1 MNILDELSKVINID
15 KLSLRHY
22 ISSCPRMYK
31 VYSIPKRTTGFR
43 VIAQPTKQLKNIQ
56 REIVFFLEKKLPVHA
71 SAMAYRES
79 IGIKDNALAHK
90 DNEYILKMDFQNFFN
105 KIKPDLFFT
114 KIKNINLAYT
124 QEDRFILSNALF
136 WKPGKKRSVT
146 LVLSV
151 GAPSSPFIS
160 NFVMYDFDAAMSA
173 WCEDND
179 ITYTRYADDIT
190 FSTNIKNS
198 LFVVPRQV
206 KKILA
211 KHSPS
216 ITINESKTI
225 FSSKAHNRHITGVT
239 ITNDNEISIGRKK
252 KREISAL
259 IHKFTLNLLSQDE
272 IKRLKG
278 LLSHSYYIEPSFNS
292 KMVHKYGH
300 DVMMNILK
308 VV

>member
-56 REIVFFLEKKLPVHA
+56 REIVCFLEKKLPVHA

-124 QEDRFILSNALF
+124 QEDRFVLSNALF

-292 KMVHKYGH
+292 RMVHKYGH